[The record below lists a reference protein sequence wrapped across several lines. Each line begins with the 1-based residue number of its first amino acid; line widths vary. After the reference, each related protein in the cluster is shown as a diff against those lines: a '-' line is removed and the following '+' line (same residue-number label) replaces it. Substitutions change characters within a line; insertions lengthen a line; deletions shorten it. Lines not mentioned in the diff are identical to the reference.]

1 MVWGGLF
8 VCFHYIR
15 EFCWLGWVMDPA
27 ACSSS
32 DIPQLNSSGHFLY
45 DLHAKLPVSL
55 LLCRDVWL
63 QNTLLLYIYIYIYIH
78 IHIYIYIS
86 LWEIKILISN
96 FADLS
101 LNNRLLS
108 SQNRLL
114 HMYFTKKY
122 LPRIYFVQA
131 VEWLSVNY
139 KVVWTKC
146 MH

>member
-8 VCFHYIR
+8 VCFYCIR

-27 ACSSS
+27 TCSSS
-32 DIPQLNSSGHFLY
+32 DIPQLSSSGHFLY
-45 DLHAKLPVSL
+45 DLHAKLLVSL

-63 QNTLLLYIYIYIYIH
+63 QNTLLIYIC
-78 IHIYIYIS
+78 IS

-96 FADLS
+96 FANLS

-114 HMYFTKKY
+114 HMYFTNKY

-131 VEWLSVNY
+131 VEWLSVKY
-139 KVVWTKC
+139 KVVWTKR